1 MDKLIPLIV
10 IIVIVYRVAAWFR
23 RQQQEAEKEKERQ
36 RSTAPETRTTW
47 ESETPAEIPISEL
60 ELMVGAPPEKPPVAD
75 DEYRTLADESTIR
88 DEEEMD
94 EESVRKEAPAH
105 TPQPEPVLVES
116 VASRKRM
123 PVRIAGVPVNAKTI
137 TQGIII
143 SEILRRP
150 KF

>member
-10 IIVIVYRVAAWFR
+10 VIVFIYRIAGWFR
-23 RQQQEAEKEKERQ
+23 RQQQEAEKERQ
-36 RSTAPETRTTW
+36 RSTAPKTKTTW

-60 ELMVGAPPEKPPVAD
+60 ELMVGAPPERPRVAD
-75 DEYRTLADESTIR
+75 DEYQTLVDESTIR
-88 DEEEMD
+88 DEEDID
-94 EESVRKEAPAH
+94 EENIKEEVLVH

-116 VASRKRM
+116 VAPRKRK
-123 PVRIAGVPVNAKTI
+123 PVRIAGVPINAKTI

-143 SEILRRP
+143 SEVLRRP